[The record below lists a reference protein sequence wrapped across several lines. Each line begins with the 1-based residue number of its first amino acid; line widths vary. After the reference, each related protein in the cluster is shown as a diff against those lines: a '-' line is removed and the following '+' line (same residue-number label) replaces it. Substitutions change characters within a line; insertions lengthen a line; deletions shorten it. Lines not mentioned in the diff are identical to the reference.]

1 MARAVPD
8 GLLLGL
14 QPGGLDTKQRTMQTW
29 KEEKQD
35 KETRSK
41 WRDRIRNAR
50 AQIGKQKKLR
60 NGA

>member
-1 MARAVPD
+1 
-8 GLLLGL
+8 
-14 QPGGLDTKQRTMQTW
+14 MQTW